1 MRKTH
6 KSRKGGTMDFN
17 QMVIPVYSP
26 ITSKGGTARKRKRTR
41 ERKRKTKRNTKKG
54 QNKKKDQDTKN
65 KTKLFPSVIL
75 DEL

>member
-17 QMVIPVYSP
+17 QMVIPIYSP

-41 ERKRKTKRNTKKG
+41 ERKRKRKTKRNTKKR
-54 QNKKKDQDTKN
+54 QDTKN

>member
-17 QMVIPVYSP
+17 QMVIPIYSP
-26 ITSKGGTARKRKRTR
+26 ITSKGGTARKRKRTQER
-41 ERKRKTKRNTKKG
+41 KRKRKTKRNTKKG
-54 QNKKKDQDTKN
+54 QNTKN

>member
-6 KSRKGGTMDFN
+6 KSRKGGTLDFN

-26 ITSKGGTARKRKRTR
+26 ITSKGGTARKRKRTQER
-41 ERKRKTKRNTKKG
+41 KRKRKTKRNTKKG
-54 QNKKKDQDTKN
+54 QNTKN

>member
-6 KSRKGGTMDFN
+6 KSRKGGTLDFN

-41 ERKRKTKRNTKKG
+41 ERKMKTKRNTKKR
-54 QNKKKDQDTKN
+54 QDTKN

>member
-6 KSRKGGTMDFN
+6 KSRKGGTLDFN

-26 ITSKGGTARKRKRTR
+26 ITSKGGTARKRKRTQER
-41 ERKRKTKRNTKKG
+41 KRKRKTKRNTKKR
-54 QNKKKDQDTKN
+54 QDTKN